1 MNTART
7 EAAAVE
13 LGNGKV
19 LIAGGFGPSSD
30 CCSLASTELYDE
42 ATNSFEPLANT
53 PVMNVARSGVF
64 AVMLTTGKVMIFGGG
79 GTSTELYDPA
89 TNSFAPASATPTTM
103 INAPETATLP
113 NLGKV
118 LVTVQSPV
126 VELYDPTTNAF
137 TLGPNMNLQSLGG
150 VPTATLLK

>member
-1 MNTART
+1 
-7 EAAAVE
+7 
-13 LGNGKV
+13 
-19 LIAGGFGPSSD
+19 
-30 CCSLASTELYDE
+30 
-42 ATNSFEPLANT
+42 
-53 PVMNVARSGVF
+53 
-64 AVMLTTGKVMIFGGG
+64 MIFGGG